1 MDLDLASHAAGSGD
15 PERAMTLVYE
25 AGLRA
30 CIAILAKAGYRLR
43 SGEGHHRAALEAAV
57 AVVGDQIEIGISR
70 LDDARR
76 RRNQSLY
83 GIGRPAGAYRLRR
96 LTADVK
102 GLKARPTAC
111 KRVSQLPRRRCLLGL
126 LLVRRDHLLRDV

>member
-83 GIGRPAGAYRLRR
+83 GIGRPAGAQELRR

-102 GLKARPTAC
+102 VLMARARPRA
-111 KRVSQLPRRRCLLGL
+111 RG
-126 LLVRRDHLLRDV
+126 

>member
-1 MDLDLASHAAGSGD
+1 KARSLHQGRAVAPAPCPHRHQTHAWLREERSNNSWTRTLSSDARSGEPSFSDGSSGAAWTSISHRTPLGVAT
-15 PERAMTLVYE
+15 PERVMTLVYE

-70 LDDARR
+70 
-76 RRNQSLY
+76 
-83 GIGRPAGAYRLRR
+83 
-96 LTADVK
+96 
-102 GLKARPTAC
+102 
-111 KRVSQLPRRRCLLGL
+111 
-126 LLVRRDHLLRDV
+126 